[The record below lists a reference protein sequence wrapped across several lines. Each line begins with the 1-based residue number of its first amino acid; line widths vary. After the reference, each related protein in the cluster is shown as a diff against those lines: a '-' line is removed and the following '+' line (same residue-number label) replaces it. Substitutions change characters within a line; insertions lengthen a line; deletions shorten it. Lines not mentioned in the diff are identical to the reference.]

1 MKLLVPF
8 FFVTILAQAQSPILG
23 KWNTVDDN
31 TGETKSVVEIFE
43 RKGIVFGKV
52 VKLIDPPEPDPVCEK
67 CPTDDNR
74 FGKKIIGMEIIKNMK
89 KSGDEYVDGDILD
102 PEQGKVYRCK
112 LWIEEG
118 SLKVRGYWGPFYRTQ
133 TWRKVTGS

>member
-8 FFVTILAQAQSPILG
+8 FFVTILGHAQSTIVG
-23 KWNTVDDN
+23 KWHTVDDN

-43 RKGIVFGKV
+43 RKGALFGKV
-52 VKLIDPPEPDPVCEK
+52 VKLVDPPEPDPICEECSK
-67 CPTDDNR
+67 DDER
-74 FGKKIIGMEIIKNMK
+74 FGKKIIGMEIIRNMK

-102 PEQGKVYRCK
+102 PEDGKIYRCK

-118 SLKVRGYWGPFYRTQ
+118 QLKVRGYWGPFYRTQ
-133 TWRKVTGS
+133 TWRKLTGS

>member
-67 CPTDDNR
+67 CPTEDNR